1 MSAWI
6 NSIALALVAVPTA
19 MLLTACKVCIGD

>member
-6 NSIALALVAVPTA
+6 NSLALALVAVPTA
-19 MLLTACKVCIGD
+19 MLLTACRVCID